1 MQTRHNYQKTA
12 RKFARWLKYQKFS
25 KIAIYLSILFTLIMS
40 GIIVYRY
47 KTTQTWAVGALNG
60 RQSEVPPEFARNIY
74 SVSVASDMRRLADAT
89 AAIDQINRDGGVNDR
104 NYGHNK
110 RILNE
115 SIRILAKY
123 HVKGGDS
130 FKNQEHLQLYL
141 DIYNFLQT
149 AYSKPSA
156 KKVNELSGQMM
167 TYSLSNDTDTNKK
180 LLGQLK
186 NVADDYNKLSS
197 VSDKALSVLGG
208 YSKNVITVNANLTKD
223 KINNLLDLTNDQT
236 LLKFSN
242 IKHLRKILHSQALAD
257 ILSINN
263 SNNRKNKWQKTLQ
276 IYQTL
281 TKSQYVSVAKINT
294 LKDLAKYHLK
304 MRQVEV
310 PTGMELSDSS
320 KVTAL
325 YYHGQK
331 LDDDQY
337 VKIGANVAGEIEP
350 EFKTV
355 KHDNPHVIEHNQTQ
369 HDQTQHDQTQHKNED
384 NTQAHQNQQSQTDD
398 KQRENDQ
405 DKKDDAD
412 QQSSSSNQDND
423 DEQEDDE

>member
-74 SVSVASDMRRLADAT
+74 SVSVASDMRRLADVT
-89 AAIDQINRDGGVNDR
+89 AAIDQINRDGGINDR
-104 NYGHNK
+104 NYDHNK

-141 DIYNFLQT
+141 NIYNFLQT

-167 TYSLSNDTDTNKK
+167 TYNLSNDTDTNKR

-223 KINNLLDLTNDQT
+223 KISNLLDLTNDQT

-242 IKHLRKILHSQALAD
+242 IKHLRKILRSQALAD

-263 SNNRKNKWQKTLQ
+263 SNSRKNKWQKTLQ

-281 TKSQYVSVAKINT
+281 TKSQYVSVAKIKT

-320 KVTAL
+320 KVKAL
-325 YYHGQK
+325 YYRGQK

-350 EFKTV
+350 EFKPV
-355 KHDNPHVIEHNQTQ
+355 KHDNPHVIEH
-369 HDQTQHDQTQHKNED
+369 DQTQHENGNNQSRQNNHY
-384 NTQAHQNQQSQTDD
+384 HQNQQSKTDD
-398 KQRENDQ
+398 KQQENDQ

-412 QQSSSSNQDND
+412 QQSLSSDQDNN
-423 DEQEDDE
+423 DEQEDDEQ

>member
-1 MQTRHNYQKTA
+1 MQTRHNYQQTA

-74 SVSVASDMRRLADAT
+74 SVSVASDMRRLADVT

-104 NYGHNK
+104 NYDHNK

-141 DIYNFLQT
+141 NIYNFLQT

-186 NVADDYNKLSS
+186 NVADDYNQLSS
-197 VSDKALSVLGG
+197 VSDKALRILGG

-223 KINNLLDLTNDQT
+223 KVSNLLDLTNDQT
-236 LLKFSN
+236 LLKFNN
-242 IKHLRKILHSQALAD
+242 IKHLRKILHSQALTD

-263 SNNRKNKWQKTLQ
+263 SNSRKNKWQKTLQ

-281 TKSQYVSVAKINT
+281 TKSQYVSVAKIKT

-325 YYHGQK
+325 YYRGQK
-331 LDDDQY
+331 LDGDQY

-355 KHDNPHVIEHNQTQ
+355 KHDNPHVIEH
-369 HDQTQHDQTQHKNED
+369 DQTQNEND
-384 NTQAHQNQQSQTDD
+384 NNNQSRHNNQSRQDRQPKTDD
-398 KQRENDQ
+398 KQREKDQ

-412 QQSSSSNQDND
+412 QQSSSSDQDHND
-423 DEQEDDE
+423 NQEDDEQ

>member
-47 KTTQTWAVGALNG
+47 KTTQTWAVGVLNG
-60 RQSEVPPEFARNIY
+60 RQSDVPPEFARNIY
-74 SVSVASDMRRLADAT
+74 SVSVASDMRRLADVT

-110 RILNE
+110 RVLNE

-141 DIYNFLQT
+141 NIYNFLQT

-167 TYSLSNDTDTNKK
+167 TYNLSNDTDTNKK

-186 NVADDYNKLSS
+186 NVADDYNQLSS
-197 VSDKALSVLGG
+197 ISDKALRVLGG
-208 YSKNVITVNANLTKD
+208 YSKNVITVNTNLTKD

-263 SNNRKNKWQKTLQ
+263 SNSRKNKWQKTLQ

-281 TKSQYVSVAKINT
+281 TKSQYVSVNKIKT

-325 YYHGQK
+325 YYRGQK

-350 EFKTV
+350 EFKPV
-355 KHDNPHVIEHNQTQ
+355 KHDNPHVIEH
-369 HDQTQHDQTQHKNED
+369 DQTNHEND
-384 NTQAHQNQQSQTDD
+384 NNNQSRRNNQSRQDHQPQTDD
-398 KQRENDQ
+398 KQQENDQ

-412 QQSSSSNQDND
+412 QQSSSSDQDNND
-423 DEQEDDE
+423 TQEDDEQ

>member
-74 SVSVASDMRRLADAT
+74 SVSVASDMRRLADVT

-104 NYGHNK
+104 NYDHNK

-141 DIYNFLQT
+141 NIYNFLQT

-180 LLGQLK
+180 LLDELK
-186 NVADDYNKLSS
+186 NVADDYNQLSS
-197 VSDKALSVLGG
+197 VSDKALRVLGG

-223 KINNLLDLTNDQT
+223 KVSNLLDLTNDQT

-263 SNNRKNKWQKTLQ
+263 SNSRKNKWQKTLQ

-281 TKSQYVSVAKINT
+281 TKSQYVSVAKIKT

-310 PTGMELSDSS
+310 PTGMELSESS
-320 KVTAL
+320 KVMAL
-325 YYHGQK
+325 YYRGQK

-355 KHDNPHVIEHNQTQ
+355 KHDNPHVIEH
-369 HDQTQHDQTQHKNED
+369 DQTQHEND
-384 NTQAHQNQQSQTDD
+384 NNNQSHQNHQSHQDQQPQTDD
-398 KQRENDQ
+398 KQQENDQ

-412 QQSSSSNQDND
+412 HNDNQGD
-423 DEQEDDE
+423 DEQ

>member
-25 KIAIYLSILFTLIMS
+25 KIAIYFSILFTLIMS

-74 SVSVASDMRRLADAT
+74 SVSVASDMRRLADVT

-104 NYGHNK
+104 NYDHNK

-156 KKVNELSGQMM
+156 KKVNELSGQMV
-167 TYSLSNDTDTNKK
+167 TYSLSNNTDTNKK
-180 LLGQLK
+180 LLDELK
-186 NVADDYNKLSS
+186 NVADDYNQLSS

-223 KINNLLDLTNDQT
+223 KVSNLLDLTNDQT

-263 SNNRKNKWQKTLQ
+263 SNSRKNKWQKTLQ

-281 TKSQYVSVAKINT
+281 TKSQYVSVAKIKT

-325 YYHGQK
+325 YYRGQK

-355 KHDNPHVIEHNQTQ
+355 KHDNPHVIEH
-369 HDQTQHDQTQHKNED
+369 DQTQHENGNNQSHRDHQSR
-384 NTQAHQNQQSQTDD
+384 QNQQPQTDD
-398 KQRENDQ
+398 KQQKNDQ

-412 QQSSSSNQDND
+412 QQSSSSDQDNND
-423 DEQEDDE
+423 NQEDDEQ

>member
-47 KTTQTWAVGALNG
+47 KTTQTWVVGALNG

-74 SVSVASDMRRLADAT
+74 SVSVASDMRRLADVT

-104 NYGHNK
+104 NYDHNK

-141 DIYNFLQT
+141 NIYNFLQT
-149 AYSKPSA
+149 AYSKPNA

-186 NVADDYNKLSS
+186 NVADDYNQLSS

-223 KINNLLDLTNDQT
+223 KINNLLDLTNNQT
-236 LLKFSN
+236 FLKFSN

-263 SNNRKNKWQKTLQ
+263 SNSRKNKWQKTLQ

-281 TKSQYVSVAKINT
+281 TKSQYVSVAKIKT

-325 YYHGQK
+325 YYRGQK

-337 VKIGANVAGEIEP
+337 VKIGANVVGEIEP
-350 EFKTV
+350 EFKPV
-355 KHDNPHVIEHNQTQ
+355 KHDNPHVIEH
-369 HDQTQHDQTQHKNED
+369 DQTQHEND
-384 NTQAHQNQQSQTDD
+384 NNNQSRQNNQSHQDHQPQTDD
-398 KQRENDQ
+398 KQQEKDH

-412 QQSSSSNQDND
+412 QQSSSSDQDNND
-423 DEQEDDE
+423 NQEDDEQ